1 MQPSPNDED
10 SFNPLYRMR
19 FARFNFPSSSRS
31 SEAEMKTTYKFGA
44 RASASVNSHGNAL
57 AGAASLYKSM
67 VAGILLAL
75 FFCCNS
81 ATAELTVASPFT
93 DNAVL
98 QRDMPVP
105 VWGTADAATTIT
117 VKFGD
122 QQKSSI
128 ADKDGNWKVQLAQM
142 PASFESRTL
151 EISNNTN
158 RISLSNVLVGEVWI
172 CSGQSNM
179 QQGISVAPDIKALVK
194 KAKNLR
200 TFEVKRMVAMTE
212 QSSLEGK
219 WVEGHPNSAVA
230 FSFAYFLE
238 EAGDVPVG
246 IILSCWG
253 SSSLEAWMPRDM
265 VETVPHFK
273 TVMEEFDAD
282 TEAQRKINSI
292 LTRKRPWSRQNDIY
306 LRRQANILYN
316 AMIHP
321 LIPYACRGLV
331 WYQGE
336 RNAQSILGMQK
347 EPWFGRHSGML
358 KYGDTLKAWIQRYR
372 KAWQTDQMKFMIV
385 MLPGYFKPIKTGPR
399 KGAEHPATH
408 SWAWMRES
416 QLKALELPHTS
427 VVNTI
432 DLGNIKN
439 IHPKDKL
446 PIGKRLALMA
456 ARDLG
461 HDVQAEGPMM
471 QRVEVQDEQLVVH
484 FRHADGLKTI
494 DGKPPA
500 AFWLAD
506 DAGEWVQAEAQLKN
520 QTVVL
525 TSSKI
530 KKPRYVRYAFAGKP
544 TVNLVNS
551 ADLPAYPFRTD
562 DFKP

>member
-1 MQPSPNDED
+1 MQPSPTAEE
-10 SFNPLYRMR
+10 SFNPSWRTR
-19 FARFNFPSSSRS
+19 FVRFNFSGSSGNLV
-31 SEAEMKTTYKFGA
+31 AEIKTTYKLDA
-44 RASASVNSHGNAL
+44 RASASVSSHENAL
-57 AGAASLYKSM
+57 ACAASLYKSIA
-67 VAGILLAL
+67 AGILLAL
-75 FFCCNS
+75 FFCCNP
-81 ATAELTVASPFT
+81 AMAELTVASPFT

-98 QRDMPVP
+98 QRNMPVP

-117 VKFGD
+117 VKFGN
-122 QQKSSI
+122 QQKSSVT
-128 ADKDGNWKVQLAQM
+128 DKDRNWRVQLDQM
-142 PASFESRTL
+142 PASFEPQALKVSDG
-151 EISNNTN
+151 TN
-158 RISLSNVLVGEVWI
+158 RISLSNVVVGEVWI

-179 QQGISVAPDIKALVK
+179 QQGVSVAPDIKALVK

-200 TFEVKRMVAMTE
+200 IFEVKRMVAMTE
-212 QSSLEGK
+212 QNSLEGK
-219 WVEGHPNSAVA
+219 WVEGYPNSAVA

-292 LTRKRPWSRQNDIY
+292 LTGKRPWSRQNDIY

-385 MLPGYFKPIKTGPR
+385 MLPGYFKPLKTGP
-399 KGAEHPATH
+399 KTGAEHPTAH

-432 DLGNIKN
+432 DLGDKKN

-446 PIGKRLALMA
+446 PIGKRLALLA

-461 HDVQAEGPMM
+461 LGVQAEGPVM
-471 QRVEVQDEQLVVH
+471 QRVELRDKQLVVH
-484 FRHADGLKTI
+484 FDHAAGLKTI
-494 DGKPPA
+494 DGKSPT

-506 DAGEWVQAEAQLKN
+506 DAGEWVQAEAELKD

-525 TSSKI
+525 SSPKI
-530 KKPRYVRYAFAGKP
+530 KKPLYVRYAFAGKP
-544 TVNLVNS
+544 KVNLVNS
-551 ADLPAYPFRTD
+551 AGLPAYPFRTD

>member
-1 MQPSPNDED
+1 MQPSPTAEKKH
-10 SFNPLYRMR
+10 SPLCRQI
-19 FARFNFPSSSRS
+19 FIRFNFS
-31 SEAEMKTTYKFGA
+31 
-44 RASASVNSHGNAL
+44 
-57 AGAASLYKSM
+57 KSIS
-67 VAGILLAL
+67 AGILLVL

-81 ATAELTVASPFT
+81 AVAELTVASPFT
-93 DNAVL
+93 NNAVL

-105 VWGTADAATTIT
+105 VWGTADAATSIT
-117 VKFGD
+117 VKFGT
-122 QQKSSI
+122 QQKSSV
-128 ADKDGNWKVQLAQM
+128 ADKDGNWKVQLDQM
-142 PASFESRTL
+142 PASFEPRTL
-151 EISNNTN
+151 EVSNGMNK
-158 RISLSNVLVGEVWI
+158 ISLSNVLVGEVWI

-179 QQGISVAPDIKALVK
+179 QQGVSVAPDIKALLK

-212 QSSLEGK
+212 QNRLEGK
-219 WVEGHPNSAVA
+219 WVEGYPNSAVA

-282 TEAQRKINSI
+282 TETQEKINSI
-292 LTRKRPWSRQNDIY
+292 LTGKRPWGRQNDIY

-336 RNAQSILGMQK
+336 RNSQSMLGMKK

-372 KAWQTDQMKFMIV
+372 KAWQADQMKFMIV
-385 MLPGYFKPIKTGPR
+385 MLPGYFKPLKTGP
-399 KGAEHPATH
+399 KTDAENPTAH

-432 DLGNIKN
+432 DLGDIKN

-446 PIGKRLALMA
+446 PIGKRLALLA
-456 ARDLG
+456 TRDLG
-461 HDVQAEGPMM
+461 LDVQAEGPMM
-471 QRVEVQDEQLVVH
+471 QRVELRDEQLVVH
-484 FRHADGLKTI
+484 FSHADGLKTI
-494 DGKPPA
+494 DGKSPS

-506 DAGEWVQAEAQLKN
+506 DAGEWVKAEAQLKN
-520 QTVVL
+520 QTVIL
-525 TSSKI
+525 SSPKI
-530 KKPRYVRYAFAGKP
+530 KKPLYVRYAFAGKP
-544 TVNLVNS
+544 RVNLVNS

-562 DFKP
+562 RFKP

>member
-1 MQPSPNDED
+1 MQPSPTAEE
-10 SFNPLYRMR
+10 SFNPSWRTR
-19 FARFNFPSSSRS
+19 FVRFNFSGSSGNLV
-31 SEAEMKTTYKFGA
+31 AEIKTTYKLDA
-44 RASASVNSHGNAL
+44 RASASVSSHENAL
-57 AGAASLYKSM
+57 ACAASLYKSIA
-67 VAGILLAL
+67 AGILLAL
-75 FFCCNS
+75 FFCCNP
-81 ATAELTVASPFT
+81 AMAELTVASPFT

-98 QRDMPVP
+98 QRNMPVP

-158 RISLSNVLVGEVWI
+158 RISLTNVVVGEVWI

-179 QQGISVAPDIKALVK
+179 QQGVSVAPDIKALLK

-212 QSSLEGK
+212 QNRLEGK
-219 WVEGHPNSAVA
+219 WVEGYPNSAVA

-273 TVMEEFDAD
+273 TMMEEFDAD
-282 TEAQRKINSI
+282 TEAQEKINSI
-292 LTRKRPWSRQNDIY
+292 LTGKRPWGRKNDIY
-306 LRRQANILYN
+306 LRRQSNILYN
-316 AMIHP
+316 AMMHP

-336 RNAQSILGMQK
+336 RNAQSIHGMKK

-372 KAWQTDQMKFMIV
+372 KAWQADQMKFMIV
-385 MLPGYFKPIKTGPR
+385 MLPGYFKPLKTGP
-399 KGAEHPATH
+399 KTGAEHPTAH

-432 DLGNIKN
+432 DLGDKKN

-446 PIGKRLALMA
+446 PIGKRLALLA

-461 HDVQAEGPMM
+461 LGVQAEGPVM
-471 QRVEVQDEQLVVH
+471 QRVELRDKQLVVH
-484 FRHADGLKTI
+484 FDHAAGLKTI
-494 DGKPPA
+494 DGKSPT

-506 DAGEWVQAEAQLKN
+506 DAGEWVQAEAELKD

-525 TSSKI
+525 SSPKI
-530 KKPRYVRYAFAGKP
+530 KKPLYVRYAFAGKP
-544 TVNLVNS
+544 KVNLVNS

>member
-1 MQPSPNDED
+1 MQPSPTAEE
-10 SFNPLYRMR
+10 SFNPSWRTR
-19 FARFNFPSSSRS
+19 FVRFNFSGSSGNLV
-31 SEAEMKTTYKFGA
+31 AEIKTTYKLDA
-44 RASASVNSHGNAL
+44 RASASVSSHENAL
-57 AGAASLYKSM
+57 ACAASLYKSIA
-67 VAGILLAL
+67 AGILLAL
-75 FFCCNS
+75 FFCCNP
-81 ATAELTVASPFT
+81 AMAELTVASPFT

-98 QRDMPVP
+98 QRNMPVP

-117 VKFGD
+117 VKFGN
-122 QQKSSI
+122 QQKSSVT
-128 ADKDGNWKVQLAQM
+128 DKDGNWRVQLAQM
-142 PASFESRTL
+142 PASFEPQALVVSDG
-151 EISNNTN
+151 TN
-158 RISLSNVLVGEVWI
+158 KISLTNVLVGEVWI

-179 QQGISVAPDIKALVK
+179 QQGVSVAPAIKDLVK

-200 TFEVKRMVAMTE
+200 IFEVKRMVAMTE
-212 QSSLEGK
+212 QNSLEGK
-219 WVEGHPNSAVA
+219 WVEGYPNSAVA

-282 TEAQRKINSI
+282 TEAQEKINSI
-292 LTRKRPWSRQNDIY
+292 LTGKRPWSKKNDIY
-306 LRRQANILYN
+306 LRRQSNILYN
-316 AMIHP
+316 AMMHP

-336 RNAQSILGMQK
+336 RNTQSMHGMKK

-372 KAWQTDQMKFMIV
+372 KAWQTDEMKFMIV
-385 MLPGYFKPIKTGPR
+385 MLPGYFKPLKTGP
-399 KGAEHPATH
+399 KTGAEHPATH

-416 QLKALELPHTS
+416 QMKAIELPHTS

-432 DLGNIKN
+432 DLGDIKN

-446 PIGKRLALMA
+446 PIGKRLALLA

-461 HDVQAEGPMM
+461 NDVQAEGPMV

-484 FRHADGLKTI
+484 FNHADGLKTL
-494 DGKPPA
+494 DGKSPS

-506 DAGEWVQAEAQLKN
+506 DTGEWVQAEAQLKD

-525 TSSKI
+525 SSPEI
-530 KKPRYVRYAFAGKP
+530 KKPLYVRYAFAGKP
-544 TVNLVNS
+544 KVNLVNS